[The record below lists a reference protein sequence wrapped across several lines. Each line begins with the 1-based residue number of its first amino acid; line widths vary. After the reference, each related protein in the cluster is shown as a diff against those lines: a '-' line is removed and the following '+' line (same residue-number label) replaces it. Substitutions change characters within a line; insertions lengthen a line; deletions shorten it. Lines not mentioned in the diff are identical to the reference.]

1 MTVGE
6 IVVDVL
12 FILLMMIMTNYNKKK
27 IRKKLKNG
35 TQEEFV
41 SLVDSSL

>member
-12 FILLMMIMTNYNKKK
+12 FILLMMIMNNYNKKK
-27 IRKKLKNG
+27 VWKKWKNG
-35 TQEEFV
+35 TQEEFG
-41 SLVDSSL
+41 SLLDSSL